1 MPFEIIVHAG
11 EHILEVV
18 YPPTPSE
25 AEISEYATRVR
36 QSIDSMGESWSALV
50 DQRQLRDLPFEL
62 MKTLS
67 GLNAYAQLKGMQRSA
82 RVVPD
87 AAAGLKAWRMTKQ
100 ALLTVPARTFES
112 REEALAWLRDEHP

>member
-1 MPFEIIVHAG
+1 MRFEIIVHSA
-11 EHILEVV
+11 EKILEVV
-18 YPPTPSE
+18 YPPSPTE
-25 AEISEYATRVR
+25 ADISDYASRVR
-36 QSIDSMGESWSALV
+36 QTIDTMGASWSALV
-50 DQRQLRDLPFEL
+50 DQRQLRELPFEL

-100 ALLTVPARTFES
+100 ALLSVPARTFES
-112 REEALAWLRDEHP
+112 REQALEWLREVEP

>member
-1 MPFEIIVHAG
+1 MRFEIIVHSA
-11 EHILEVV
+11 EKILEVV
-18 YPPTPSE
+18 YPPSPTE
-25 AEISEYATRVR
+25 ADISDYASRVR
-36 QSIDSMGESWSALV
+36 QTIDTMGESWSALV
-50 DQRQLRDLPFEL
+50 DQRQLRALPFEL

-112 REEALAWLRDEHP
+112 REEALEWLREENP

>member
-1 MPFEIIVHAG
+1 MRFEIIVHSA
-11 EHILEVV
+11 EKILEVV
-18 YPPTPSE
+18 YPPSPTE
-25 AEISEYATRVR
+25 ADISDYASRVR
-36 QSIDSMGESWSALV
+36 QTIDTMGDSWSALV
-50 DQRQLRDLPFEL
+50 DQRQLRELPFEL

-100 ALLTVPARTFES
+100 ALLSVPARTFES
-112 REEALAWLRDEHP
+112 REEALEWLREVEP